1 MADYRL
7 TAAAQNDIES
17 IWRYT
22 VERWGTEQAE
32 LYADHLT
39 SVLERLARSPRT
51 ASRCDS
57 IRPGYLRG
65 RAGLHMIYFRETDY
79 GIAIIRI
86 LKAVKETTADLRRL
100 GINAPSKPRRVKR
113 RP

>member
-22 VERWGTEQAE
+22 VERWGTERAE

-86 LKAVKETTADLRRL
+86 LHHRMDAGRQLIAT
-100 GINAPSKPRRVKR
+100 
-113 RP
+113 